1 MYIRIDMISLPYL
14 IHVEINDFSF
24 LFYLVGSRNNTPLSE
39 DPFLTSRN
47 TGRFTGRCNNNR
59 KVSKEQTKTHHIWT
73 RRKTGTRT
81 EGCKIC
87 GMFSINTGLVYFSIF
102 SGWKWRIWKK
112 HVLFGNEWYHSMLCK
127 FSWMGA
133 EPCIPM
139 VLCSKELYEFFIFYF
154 LININKF
161 FYKCTYNYKN
171 YTIWKSHKTL
181 HLLIWE

>member
-87 GMFSINTGLVYFSIF
+87 GMFSINTGLVFF
-102 SGWKWRIWKK
+102 QFFPDESGEFGKNMFYLAMNDIIVCFVNSVEWVQNHAYLWYS
-112 HVLFGNEWYHSMLCK
+112 VLRSYMNFL
-127 FSWMGA
+127 
-133 EPCIPM
+133 
-139 VLCSKELYEFFIFYF
+139 FFIF
-154 LININKF
+154 
-161 FYKCTYNYKN
+161 
-171 YTIWKSHKTL
+171 W
-181 HLLIWE
+181 